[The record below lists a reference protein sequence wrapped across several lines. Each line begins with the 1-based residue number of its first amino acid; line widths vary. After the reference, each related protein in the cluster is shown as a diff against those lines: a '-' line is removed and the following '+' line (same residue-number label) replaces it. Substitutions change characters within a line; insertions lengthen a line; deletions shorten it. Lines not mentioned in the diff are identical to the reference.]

1 MYSQYSWGG
10 VPRRIPEP
18 GGMCANTY
26 THVPVCAGTIHTHPR
41 VPALSFPWLQL
52 GHRAVAPRLSEPQLW
67 PYSVSARHLPPS
79 PACHVQ
85 LCLEGRGCLSAP
97 RGGQTKEA
105 SEVGA
110 STTHTAFLFL
120 QRLMEK
126 HSPQARPDPALAS
139 ASEQERPQ
147 VCRVLEPTTS
157 RSTETTSPRWGP
169 GWSWP
174 QPPDV
179 AEARPAGWV
188 GAGGRYHLQHFP
200 PTDHNQPGAETRP
213 HPPRVPRKDS
223 RVRRTSPLLQVRVLE
238 TCTQQVPEPVR
249 AWGRQRGQFQT
260 CTPSACRRALPGLP
274 LPFPGRHLP
283 YTV

>member
-10 VPRRIPEP
+10 VPRRVPEP

-157 RSTETTSPRWGP
+157 RSTETASPRWGP

-179 AEARPAGWV
+179 AEARPAGWD
-188 GAGGRYHLQHFP
+188 GRRRPVPSPALSPHRS
-200 PTDHNQPGAETRP
+200 QPAR
-213 HPPRVPRKDS
+213 
-223 RVRRTSPLLQVRVLE
+223 
-238 TCTQQVPEPVR
+238 
-249 AWGRQRGQFQT
+249 GRDAA
-260 CTPSACRRALPGLP
+260 TPSQGPQEGQQSQEDKSTSAGESP
-274 LPFPGRHLP
+274 
-283 YTV
+283 